1 MTAGWGAPIGVVAA
15 GAGLFA
21 WGACHPASQLFG
33 PTTRHVAPG
42 TVALTFDDGPN
53 PAITPG
59 LLDLL
64 DRHGARATF
73 FLIGRFVEA
82 EPGLAA
88 EIAARGHRL
97 GNHTATHPSLIWRT
111 PARIADEIGRCQDA
125 IERATGR
132 RPEWLR
138 PPYGFR
144 GPHLQAVARRMG
156 IRGIAMWSVTGYDW
170 TPQPAGRMAR
180 RLSRVGGRDI
190 VLLHDGW
197 HGGLGADRRHTVDAL
212 AYWLPRWVDRGLGL
226 AAMPGTS
233 EIEGG
238 RS

>member
-1 MTAGWGAPIGVVAA
+1 MTAWMAPLGVAAA

-33 PTTRHVAPG
+33 PTTRHVATG

-53 PAITPG
+53 PAMTPR

-64 DRHGARATF
+64 ERHGARATF

-88 EIAARGHRL
+88 EIAARGHL
-97 GNHTATHPSLIWRT
+97 IGNHTATHPSLVWRS
-111 PARIADEIGRCQDA
+111 PGRIAGELTRCQEA

-132 RPEWLR
+132 RPAWLR

-144 GPHLQAVARRMG
+144 GPHLQRIARRAG
-156 IRGIAMWSVTGYDW
+156 LGRIAMWSVTGYDW
-170 TPQPAGRMAR
+170 TPQPPDRLIGR
-180 RLSRVGGRDI
+180 LGRVRGGDI

-197 HGGLGADRRHTVDAL
+197 HGGLGADRRHTVEAL
-212 AYWLPRWVDRGLGL
+212 AHWLPRWVDQGLRL
-226 AAMPGTS
+226 AAVERTS
-233 EIEGG
+233 ESEEG